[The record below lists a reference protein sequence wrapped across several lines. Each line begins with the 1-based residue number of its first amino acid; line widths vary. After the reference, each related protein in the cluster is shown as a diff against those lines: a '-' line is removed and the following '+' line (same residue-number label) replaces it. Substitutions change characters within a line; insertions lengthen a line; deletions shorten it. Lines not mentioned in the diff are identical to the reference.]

1 MTEPMQDAERFD
13 GEVPAALPLALLEA
27 VRAHDRPDEVLEDED
42 LTVSL
47 PRRFGLTDVVDSRL
61 RQFESAQKSGRNV
74 RLDEVVNLMRL
85 VLRRPDAVPIIYDTG
100 RRIAN
105 WQFQRRLG
113 IARKLYPKL
122 PARLSTAAAN
132 RAITKSLKVLKVAR
146 PGTAVTV
153 EREPF
158 HVRIESNAYARIDVE
173 GGGCPLITGLLQ
185 QTLDHYTHTQATVV
199 QTSCGSQSG
208 IPCEWSLR

>member
-1 MTEPMQDAERFD
+1 MTEPTQNAERFD

-47 PRRFGLTDVVDSRL
+47 PRRFGLTDVVDSRI
-61 RQFESAQKSGRNV
+61 RQFEAAQKSGRNV

-105 WQFQRRLG
+105 WQFERRL
-113 IARKLYPKL
+113 AATRKLYPKL

-132 RAITKSLKVLKVAR
+132 RAIAKSLKLLKVASA
-146 PGTAVTV
+146 GTAVTI

-158 HVRIESNAYARIDVE
+158 HVRIENNVYARIDVE
-173 GGGCPLITGLLQ
+173 GGGCPLISGLLQ
-185 QTLDHYTHTQATVV
+185 QTLEHYTDTTGTVV
-199 QTSCGSQSG
+199 QTSCGAQNG